1 MNTALYNNSLQKRER
16 LMLTLTTPFT
26 PEFTPYLPPEHRDKQ
41 TLYFDIETT
50 GLSAQS
56 SYVYLIGC
64 AYEEEGVYLLT
75 QWMTTEPSEEKELLR
90 LFFDKVKDY
99 DLILHYNG
107 TGFDLPFLEKK
118 AKRHCLSYP
127 LSALESLDLY
137 ATARKLK
144 DSLVTEDL
152 KLKSMERFFGFPR
165 TDTFSGGELIEVY
178 AQFLGLYRLNEMTNH
193 SKEREVTALTHV
205 LLLHNAEDIKNLPS
219 LTVLLFLQNL
229 SKELTTERLQP
240 ALPNSLPDTTKLQEA
255 LCQINLTPEA
265 VSVDYAFSFTLPHPC
280 ELRLPFD
287 DRTITLTLCIDGH
300 VMLQLPVFSGELKY
314 FYPNPADYYYLPLE
328 DCAMHKSVAAFVE
341 KEYRKKAT
349 AATCY
354 TKKTGAFLPLMVRNA
369 KKALRQK
376 KATDTESSI
385 TPIKKEAQKESSLPC
400 FYSDY
405 KNNFC
410 YTPYSP
416 ELGGE
421 TLTELA
427 KTLLDSLL

>member
-1 MNTALYNNSLQKRER
+1 MI
-16 LMLTLTTPFT
+16 TLTTPFT
-26 PEFTPYLPPEHRDKQ
+26 PEFTPYLPPEHRDKRA
-41 TLYFDIETT
+41 LYFDIETT

-64 AYEEEGVYLLT
+64 AYEEEGIFYLT

-90 LFFDKVKDY
+90 LFFEKVKNY

-107 TGFDLPFLEKK
+107 AGFDLPFLEKK

-137 ATARKLK
+137 AVARKLK
-144 DSLVTEDL
+144 NHLNTEDL
-152 KLKSMERFFGFPR
+152 KLKSMEQLFGFTR

-178 AQFLGLYRLNEMTNH
+178 AQFLGLYRLNELTNH
-193 SKEREVTALTHV
+193 SKEQEVTALGHV

-219 LTVLLFLQNL
+219 LTILLFLQNL
-229 SKELTTERLQP
+229 SKELTVERIQKSP
-240 ALPNSLPDTTKLQEA
+240 ALPDDPELRAA
-255 LCQINLTPEA
+255 LSKINLTPKA
-265 VSVDYAFSFTLPHPC
+265 VSVDYAFPFTLPRPC
-280 ELRLPFD
+280 KLFLSFD
-287 DRTITLTLCIDGH
+287 EQTITIKLCKDGM
-300 VMLQLPVFSGELKY
+300 VMLFLPVYSGELKY

-328 DCAMHKSVAAFVE
+328 DCAMHKSVASFVE

-354 TKKTGAFLPLMVRNA
+354 TKKTGAFLPLTVRNT
-369 KKALRQK
+369 KKTQQQSN
-376 KATDTESSI
+376 TTPVESLFSP
-385 TPIKKEAQKESSLPC
+385 TKKEAQKDSTLPC

-405 KNNFC
+405 KSNYC
-410 YTPYSP
+410 YTPYSD
-416 ELGGE
+416 ELSANA
-421 TLTELA
+421 LTELT